1 MKNLIVNADDLGWTD
16 GVNRGILEAFHNGIV
31 TSTSLLA
38 NGAAFAGGVE
48 TARSAPGLGVGVHL
62 NLSNGRPVA
71 DQEIV
76 TTLLNNDGEFTGG
89 PESLLL
95 RRARGGLSLA
105 EVESEWDE
113 ESGKRVSAEAHTRVV
128 NPYGCMV
135 VLAQSLILEH
145 RLALTNL
152 ISQSSNAAI
161 IVWKGNQ
168 RPDGWEYGVELVAP
182 EMDFWG
188 LDL

>member
-1 MKNLIVNADDLGWTD
+1 MPVKLRENKRIGSRHHEKR
-16 GVNRGILEAFHNGIV
+16 RGRRMNSRV
-31 TSTSLLA
+31 
-38 NGAAFAGGVE
+38 
-48 TARSAPGLGVGVHL
+48 
-62 NLSNGRPVA
+62 PVR
-71 DQEIV
+71 
-76 TTLLNNDGEFTGG
+76 L
-89 PESLLL
+89 
-95 RRARGGLSLA
+95 
-105 EVESEWDE
+105 EWDDAT
-113 ESGKRVSAEAHTRVV
+113 GKRIGVDAHTRVI

-135 VLAQSLILEH
+135 VLAQSLDLEH